1 MKSQTKWPKIPS
13 SVAIG
18 VATLLLGACASTPP
32 PPDWQANAFASL
44 NSYTAAYLS
53 GNTRV
58 ADYEFARAKLEIA
71 RTGRPDLMAR
81 AELVRCATKLASLEL
96 DPCEAYEALAADAQ
110 PAEQA
115 YAAFLAGHWSGIQA
129 ELLPVQYRALL
140 IQPRPTTTSSPASP
154 SATPLAS
161 PLNQIQD
168 PLSRLIA
175 AGLLFKIELLAP
187 VDIGLAVD
195 LASKQGWR
203 RPLLAW
209 LGVQH
214 KRAQSAGDTATAAR
228 LQRRMDLVLQAEPGK
243 P

>member
-1 MKSQTKWPKIPS
+1 MCLEP
-13 SVAIG
+13 V
-18 VATLLLGACASTPP
+18 
-32 PPDWQANAFASL
+32 
-44 NSYTAAYLS
+44 SYTH
-53 GNTRV
+53 
-58 ADYEFARAKLEIA
+58 
-71 RTGRPDLMAR
+71 
-81 AELVRCATKLASLEL
+81 L
-96 DPCEAYEALAADAQ
+96 DVYKRQ
-110 PAEQA
+110 
-115 YAAFLAGHWSGIQA
+115 
-129 ELLPVQYRALL
+129 
-140 IQPRPTTTSSPASP
+140 
-154 SATPLAS
+154 
-161 PLNQIQD
+161 